1 MYNTIEE
8 KLTRRTL
15 SCLKRVKLPMST
27 AKDMLE
33 AGNAVMAKKV
43 TNAGLMVA
51 MECYHYA
58 GMSTEA
64 IYLLLGERLPIEAVE
79 NHCKHFE

>member
-1 MYNTIEE
+1 MYKTIEE

-15 SCLKRVKLPMST
+15 SCLKRAKLPMDT
-27 AKDMLE
+27 VKDMLE

-43 TNAGLMVA
+43 VNAGLMVA

-58 GMSTEA
+58 GMDTES
-64 IYLLLGERLPIEAVE
+64 IYQLLGERLPIEAVE
-79 NHCKHFE
+79 NHCKRFE